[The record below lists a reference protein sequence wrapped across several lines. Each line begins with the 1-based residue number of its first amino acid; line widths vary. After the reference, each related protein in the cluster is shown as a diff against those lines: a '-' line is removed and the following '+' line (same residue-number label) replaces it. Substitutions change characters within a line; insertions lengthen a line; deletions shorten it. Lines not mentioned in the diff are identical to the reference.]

1 MVANEPYIERVMPIE
16 EALEGDAPIQMMLC
30 GTVERMRRAEARLL
44 EHPGVSA
51 VGVTPL
57 RKDEVRRLENVGSG

>member
-1 MVANEPYIERVMPIE
+1 
-16 EALEGDAPIQMMLC
+16 MMLC
-30 GTVERMRRAEARLL
+30 GTMERMRRAEARLL

-57 RKDEVRRLENVGSG
+57 RQDEVRRVEIGSG